1 MTSSSRTDGTA
12 VAATDNDD
20 QQKSNIIVR
29 AIIFISLHL
38 AFVGAGVLIYS
49 G

>member
-1 MTSSSRTDGTA
+1 MAGTG
-12 VAATDNDD
+12 DEY
-20 QQKSNIIVR
+20 QQKPNILLR